1 MRTWI
6 LYLALLAGLF
16 GAPPA
21 VALLH
26 WRASSAALVVMIG
39 VIAVAVALDWSAG
52 LRPQRLTF
60 VMYAFTVPV
69 AMLVASNFGAQ
80 WTALLALVAVSV
92 ARLLPAIPQGMR

>member
-1 MRTWI
+1 MHTWI

-52 LRPQRLTF
+52 LRPR
-60 VMYAFTVPV
+60 A
-69 AMLVASNFGAQ
+69 
-80 WTALLALVAVSV
+80 
-92 ARLLPAIPQGMR
+92 